1 VKALAVPVSLA
12 QMHEDPKLATMV
24 ILKQGR
30 LSVAPVTPVEF
41 DAILAAGG
49 TKL

>member
-1 VKALAVPVSLA
+1 
-12 QMHEDPKLATMV
+12 MV

-41 DAILAAGG
+41 DTILAAGN